1 MIGAYETQLMDSTM
15 GVFGRIIGSNV
26 VRRQDLP
33 GQDDTQSKDVAI
45 FVRLVGDSG
54 GMVLLRMHTATAVK
68 ICARLLETDV
78 RSLTPLAADSLL
90 ELANMIAGHV
100 ACILNNQGFDFTLSI
115 PHLRIGESSGKNF
128 RNLEGLRIPLIT
140 NCGAVT
146 IHVALKS
153 H

>member
-1 MIGAYETQLMDSTM
+1 MIGAYEAQLVGSTM

-26 VRRQDLP
+26 VRRQDFP
-33 GQDDTQSKDVAI
+33 GQDDTRSEDVAI
-45 FVRLVGDSG
+45 SVRLVGDSG

-68 ICARLLETDV
+68 ICARLHKTDFS
-78 RSLTPLAADSLL
+78 SLTPLAADTLL

-115 PHLRIGESSGKNF
+115 PHLGIRENSGNNSRK
-128 RNLEGLRIPLIT
+128 LEGLRIPLIT
-140 NCGAVT
+140 DCGDVT
-146 IHVALKS
+146 IQVALKA